1 VTFELYDN
9 SDATGTPLFTD
20 PNEPL
25 AGGAATSKGY
35 TATATGTDYW
45 VATYNGDSNN
55 SSVTSGTKDEPVTV
69 VYGFG
74 GFMAP
79 LPKGTLTYKS
89 GSTIP
94 VKFALTNASG
104 QPIAAS
110 TASALAASHH
120 VEATLSGPNATA
132 TVPASSLCTWNTSSH
147 LFQCNLKTPS
157 GLRTGRNTAY
167 SITALENVGGGFL
180 PAPPHTSQATDA
192 NPETIFFK

>member
-1 VTFELYDN
+1 MSRWPV
-9 SDATGTPLFTD
+9 AWRP
-20 PNEPL
+20 
-25 AGGAATSKGY
+25 AKGY

-55 SSVTSGTKDEPVTV
+55 KSVTSGTSDEPVTV

-74 GFMAP
+74 GFVAP
-79 LPKGTLTYKS
+79 LSKSTLTYKS

-94 VKFALTNASG
+94 VKFVLTNASG

-110 TASALAASHH
+110 TASALAAGHQ
-120 VEATLSGPNATA
+120 VKATLSGPNATA
-132 TVPASSLCTWNTSSH
+132 TILASSLCTWSTSSQ
-147 LFQCNLKTPS
+147 LFQCNLKTPP
-157 GLRTGRNTAY
+157 GLRTGSNNAY

-180 PAPPHTSQATDA
+180 PAPPYTSRAADT